1 MRAKTYVQIWQQ
13 GCRLV
18 TDIDNRFK
26 TESDYNK
33 LEILADRKQ
42 KVKSLTKKYLEKIL
56 EILVNDSDEYLQG
69 KGILDTYAILEKYP
83 FPVSDYIK

>member
-18 TDIDNRFK
+18 TDIDNLFK
-26 TESDYNK
+26 VESDFNK

-42 KVKSLTKKYLEKIL
+42 KVVSSTKNIL
-56 EILVNDSDEYLQG
+56 KRFWRY
-69 KGILDTYAILEKYP
+69 
-83 FPVSDYIK
+83 

>member
-13 GCRLV
+13 GCKLV
-18 TDIDNRFK
+18 TEIDNLFK
-26 TESDYNK
+26 VESDFNK

-56 EILVNDSDEYLQG
+56 EILINDSDEYLQG

>member
-18 TDIDNRFK
+18 TDIDNLFK
-26 TESDYNK
+26 AESDYNK
-33 LEILADRKQ
+33 LEILAERKQ

-56 EILVNDSDEYLQG
+56 EILINDYLQE
-69 KGILDTYAILEKYP
+69 KGVSDTYEILKKHAI
-83 FPVSDYIK
+83 PVSDHIK